1 MMPALAV
8 VLGCTDVPTA
18 PAPAVDVNATAHAID
33 VGHVEH
39 SLAAH
44 SAPRTGSVMAV
55 VALEDALA
63 RALPALEETG
73 ATQGL
78 GEGLRQLL
86 AQLQKGAGGSGDL
99 DRALSEV
106 LNAIE
111 RYQARAADEFQPD
124 IGVVLLAV
132 DAVAAADTDEGSPR
146 TKDRSG
152 S

>member
-1 MMPALAV
+1 
-8 VLGCTDVPTA
+8 
-18 PAPAVDVNATAHAID
+18 
-33 VGHVEH
+33 
-39 SLAAH
+39 
-44 SAPRTGSVMAV
+44 MAV

-86 AQLQKGAGGSGDL
+86 AQLQKGAGVSGDL